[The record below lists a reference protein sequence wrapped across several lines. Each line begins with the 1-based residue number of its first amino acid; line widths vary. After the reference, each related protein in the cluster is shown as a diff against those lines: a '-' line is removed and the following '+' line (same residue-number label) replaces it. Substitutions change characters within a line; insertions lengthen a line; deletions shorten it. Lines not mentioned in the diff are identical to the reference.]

1 MSLPALLFGLL
12 LSTLYGAV
20 FHLIFGGRAG
30 RLLLFL
36 ILGWAGF
43 WAGQLLGVVLHW
55 KLGSIGPLHLALA
68 SAGSVLFLG
77 LGFWL
82 SLTPK
87 RHP

>member
-1 MSLPALLFGLL
+1 MNLPALLFGAL
-12 LSTLYGAV
+12 LSTLYGAI
-20 FHLIFGGRAG
+20 FHLILGGRAG

-43 WAGQLLGVVLHW
+43 WAGQLLGVALHW
-55 KLGSIGPLHLALA
+55 TLGSIGPLHLALA
-68 SAGSVLFLG
+68 SAGSVIFLL

-87 RHP
+87 RSP